1 MVSEQLAT
9 APAYST
15 YTYTYE
21 NESWGDQLTAY
32 NNVPLAYDSLGN
44 PLAYSNGSSYTFT
57 WAKGRQLTN
66 VTKGSNSFAFTY
78 DAEGRR
84 TSKVS
89 YSNRTVYYVWDGDR
103 LIGEYVPY
111 ESTYIY
117 LYDAEGSVIGFK
129 YKDETGYY
137 TGGAIYTY
145 YYEKNLQGDIVGII
159 DENGNKFVEYTYDAW
174 GNMLSRTMLGSNLWS
189 LHYNLAESNPFLYR
203 GYYYDRETGF
213 YYLRSRYYD
222 PVIGRFINADGYVNA
237 NGDLI
242 GYNMYAYCSN
252 NPVMFTDSSGNW
264 IESGFDILSLGFSI
278 LDVAC
283 NPYDIMAWIGLIGD
297 TVDLIP
303 IVSGVGETV
312 RAIRGT
318 RKVAEAVI
326 ETVDTVHDVSRA
338 ADKVDDTID
347 TYKALK
353 KINKGNGLEVHHIV
367 EKRFEKT
374 LNRKQ
379 SDMLSI
385 ALTPEDHRVF
395 TNLWRK
401 ELPYGASYSQ
411 ESIWQAAQRIYKA
424 YPTLLDAAKKTIWG

>member
-1 MVSEQLAT
+1 MNTAYAYLSMGMLRYQTVTSGSLSVQYHYDYEELSDDSLTGRVSGFSSAVKYGTTDKSSSNYAYTYDINGNILTISLNGVPKVSYEYDALNQLVRENNAFSNRTYTYTYDNAGNILTKKVFPYTTMVSEQLAT

-32 NNVPLAYDSLGN
+32 GGVPFTYDSLGN
-44 PLAYSNGSSYTFT
+44 PINYSNGSSYTFT

-89 YSNRTVYYVWDGDR
+89 YGNQTVYYVWDGDR

-111 ESTYIY
+111 VSTYIY

-137 TGGAIYTY
+137 TGGAFYTY

-222 PVIGRFINADGYVNA
+222 PVIGRF
-237 NGDLI
+237 L
-242 GYNMYAYCSN
+242 
-252 NPVMFTDSSGNW
+252 
-264 IESGFDILSLGFSI
+264 
-278 LDVAC
+278 
-283 NPYDIMAWIGLIGD
+283 
-297 TVDLIP
+297 
-303 IVSGVGETV
+303 
-312 RAIRGT
+312 
-318 RKVAEAVI
+318 
-326 ETVDTVHDVSRA
+326 
-338 ADKVDDTID
+338 
-347 TYKALK
+347 
-353 KINKGNGLEVHHIV
+353 NK
-367 EKRFEKT
+367 
-374 LNRKQ
+374 
-379 SDMLSI
+379 
-385 ALTPEDHRVF
+385 
-395 TNLWRK
+395 
-401 ELPYGASYSQ
+401 
-411 ESIWQAAQRIYKA
+411 
-424 YPTLLDAAKKTIWG
+424 